1 MSIVSSPIISVPAAQ
16 PQSAGPF
23 TTQSSSNQN
32 SRREEGDRD
41 SYQAT
46 DPIPSAGS
54 RTVDTDGDTDAPFV
68 IILTL
73 PKCLGSNE
81 AKKLIRELK
90 TKLTG
95 EPPLVIVDL
104 SRVTEMD
111 CAGLDGLLVCMQE
124 IAKHDGAI
132 QLRAISSEAATL
144 LELCRMDRLLQKF
157 PSEPPRT
164 LGFAVATIATAP
176 EVSHAVPLQ
185 PQLVAA

>member
-1 MSIVSSPIISVPAAQ
+1 MVPAAQ

-32 SRREEGDRD
+32 SRRKKGDRD

-90 TKLTG
+90 TKLTFSRDG
-95 EPPLVIVDL
+95 DGLCGVGRIIGLHARDCQARWRHSVARDFIRSGHSSGTLSNGPP
-104 SRVTEMD
+104 VTEIS
-111 CAGLDGLLVCMQE
+111 L
-124 IAKHDGAI
+124 GA
-132 QLRAISSEAATL
+132 AANSGFCCCHNRYCPRSLT
-144 LELCRMDRLLQKF
+144 CG
-157 PSEPPRT
+157 PPP
-164 LGFAVATIATAP
+164 ASV
-176 EVSHAVPLQ
+176 
-185 PQLVAA
+185 VAA

>member
-1 MSIVSSPIISVPAAQ
+1 LSIVLSRDVDQ
-16 PQSAGPF
+16 PTAP
-23 TTQSSSNQN
+23 T
-32 SRREEGDRD
+32 
-41 SYQAT
+41 
-46 DPIPSAGS
+46 PSGGG
-54 RTVDTDGDTDAPFV
+54 TVETDGEMDASFA
-68 IILTL
+68 IILNL
-73 PKCLGSNE
+73 PKCFGSNE

-124 IAKHDGAI
+124 IAKQDGAI
-132 QLRAISSEAATL
+132 QVRAISPEAATL

-157 PSEPPRT
+157 PSMPPRT

-176 EVSHAVPLQ
+176 EMSCAALQ
-185 PQLVAA
+185 PQLIAA

>member
-1 MSIVSSPIISVPAAQ
+1 MSIVLSPIISVPAAQ

-32 SRREEGDRD
+32 SRRKEEDRD
-41 SYQAT
+41 SYQAP

-68 IILTL
+68 IIFTL

-95 EPPLVIVDL
+95 EPHLVIVDL
-104 SRVTEMD
+104 PRVTEMD
-111 CAGLDGLLVCMQE
+111 CAGLDGLLVCMHKWSPEYPESASWLIAASVLLRQE
-124 IAKHDGAI
+124 PDEEDEDEEEDDG
-132 QLRAISSEAATL
+132 REEDDDDDTDEGYSE
-144 LELCRMDRLLQKF
+144 
-157 PSEPPRT
+157 
-164 LGFAVATIATAP
+164 
-176 EVSHAVPLQ
+176 
-185 PQLVAA
+185 

>member
-1 MSIVSSPIISVPAAQ
+1 
-16 PQSAGPF
+16 
-23 TTQSSSNQN
+23 
-32 SRREEGDRD
+32 
-41 SYQAT
+41 
-46 DPIPSAGS
+46 
-54 RTVDTDGDTDAPFV
+54 
-68 IILTL
+68 LTL

-124 IAKHDGAI
+124 IAKHDCAI
-132 QLRAISSEAATL
+132 QLRAISPEAATL

-157 PSEPPRT
+157 PPMPPRT
-164 LGFAVATIATAP
+164 LGFTVATIATAP
-176 EVSHAVPLQ
+176 EVSHAVSLQ
-185 PQLVAA
+185 AQLVAA